1 MNLSHWVNNMSKFK
15 LSNRNSSQCTATIK
29 VGDKFPNK
37 NIEPD
42 ETVEVIGY
50 GGSTAVKVQFPDG
63 SIGYGSTQAVRRG
76 TIKPES
82 K

>member
-1 MNLSHWVNNMSKFK
+1 MGRFKFRK
-15 LSNRNSSQCTATIK
+15 RNSRQCMSTIK

-50 GGSTAVKVQFPDG
+50 NGNTAVKVQFPDG
-63 SIGYGSTQAVRRG
+63 SIGYGTVRALRKG
-76 TIKPES
+76 TIKPEN
-82 K
+82 KEE

>member
-1 MNLSHWVNNMSKFK
+1 MSKFK
-15 LSNRNSSQCTATIK
+15 LRNRKSGQCLPSIK

-50 GGSTAVKVQFPDG
+50 GGSTAVKVLFPDG
-63 SIGYGSTQAVRRG
+63 SIGYGSAQAVRVG
-76 TIKPES
+76 TIKQE
-82 K
+82 KEK